1 MKPKG
6 KASPEPFLL
15 DLFRFFREYRAAV
28 DRIFST
34 PSPAPRVWRRI
45 FHKILSASIRL
56 YLAYLTLEAGK
67 SKLFRASRKC
77 GLVALVARDS
87 DASFRRETNLRARM
101 RDRLESAFP
110 WGCFLTENAFSRN
123 TGLWERRDFIER
135 FSLHLP
141 EIYEETIMTEGHTR
155 AFLSSGS
162 QQALSDLMVGME
174 HLAINHVSFVL
185 QALQW
190 VAGESDWM
198 EPAMAARRQQE
209 ASKALDK
216 VGIGDRTGSLA
227 ARLARSRGRRP

>member
-1 MKPKG
+1 
-6 KASPEPFLL
+6 
-15 DLFRFFREYRAAV
+15 
-28 DRIFST
+28 
-34 PSPAPRVWRRI
+34 
-45 FHKILSASIRL
+45 
-56 YLAYLTLEAGK
+56 
-67 SKLFRASRKC
+67 
-77 GLVALVARDS
+77 
-87 DASFRRETNLRARM
+87 
-101 RDRLESAFP
+101 
-110 WGCFLTENAFSRN
+110 
-123 TGLWERRDFIER
+123 
-135 FSLHLP
+135 
-141 EIYEETIMTEGHTR
+141 MTEGHTR